1 MKINKSNQL
10 RSGRMAGFTLLEL
23 MVVLAMAG
31 IIAAIGIPSFSSM
44 ITTNQLADIT
54 NELTLALKR
63 ARAEAIASGRDVIVC
78 SSINSSGCSEAA
90 GNWSKGWVVMV
101 DRNQNGDFLESEPGE
116 LLWVKTIDVDASAR
130 IQITPG
136 PFTALGLPND
146 FSQEVRFSYKG
157 ELKAGTT
164 GGFQICSG
172 VESGVNGFPRR
183 EITVSVAGQTHFE
196 KNTTATNNC

>member
-1 MKINKSNQL
+1 MS
-10 RSGRMAGFTLLEL
+10 GFTLMEL
-23 MVVLAMAG
+23 MIVLAMAG

-63 ARAEAIASGRDVIVC
+63 ARAEAIASGRDVKVC

-101 DRNQNGDFLESEPGE
+101 DRNQNNQFLESEPDE
-116 LLWVKTIDVDASAR
+116 LLWVKKIDVDASAR
-130 IQITPG
+130 IEVTPN
-136 PFTALGLPND
+136 PGLPND
-146 FSQEVRFSYKG
+146 FSKEVRFSYKG

-183 EITVSVAGQTHFE
+183 EITVSVTGQTHFE

>member
-1 MKINKSNQL
+1 MKMNKANQFGP
-10 RSGRMAGFTLLEL
+10 SRMAGFTLMEL
-23 MVVLAMAG
+23 MIVLAMAG

-78 SSINSSGCSEAA
+78 SSINSSGCSQAA

-101 DRNQNGDFLESEPGE
+101 DRNQNGSFLESEPNE
-116 LLWVKTIDVDASAR
+116 LFWVKTIDADTSTK
-130 IQITPG
+130 IKITPG
-136 PFTALGLPND
+136 PFTTPDLPND
-146 FSQEVRFSYKG
+146 FSKEVRFSYTG

-172 VESGVNGFPRR
+172 VTGSGFPRR

>member
-1 MKINKSNQL
+1 MKINKSNQFG
-10 RSGRMAGFTLLEL
+10 SAQMTGFTLLEL

-31 IIAAIGIPSFSSM
+31 VIAAIGIPSFSSM

-54 NELTLALKR
+54 NELSLALKR

-101 DRNQNGDFLESEPGE
+101 DRNQNNQFLESDPDE
-116 LLWVKTIDVDASAR
+116 LLWVKKIDVDTSVR
-130 IQITPG
+130 ITPST
-136 PFTALGLPND
+136 PTSTPGLPNN
-146 FSQEVRFSYKG
+146 FSKEVRFSYTG

-172 VESGVNGFPRR
+172 VTGSGFPRR